1 MIAFFRRA
9 GLGLY
14 DRPYLLLTLTSL
26 FWAGNQVSGRV
37 LATALPPFT
46 LSFVRWGGAFF
57 VLLPFAVPHLKREW
71 PIVIR
76 HAGVLAVL
84 GLSSITINAAM
95 SYTGLSMTTA
105 VNSLLIQ
112 SAAPLLFGLWTFV
125 LFGDRL
131 SPRQMAG
138 IFASLIGVVVIL
150 CHGSLAALLAFR
162 PNPGDLFIFG
172 ALVVYSFYSAMLRR
186 RPPLSTQSFLAA
198 VIFVGWAGLAPGM
211 WWDLHRGVPIV
222 FTWLTTALIA
232 YAVFL
237 PSLIALLFYNRGVEL
252 VGANRAGPFFHL
264 IPLFGSAL
272 AIGFLGEELKAY
284 HFVGYALIL
293 CGIAFATGVRRPL
306 RRSAA

>member
-1 MIAFFRRA
+1 MSAFLRRA
-9 GLGLY
+9 AAALY

-37 LATALPPFT
+37 LATALPAFA

-57 VLLPFAVPHLKREW
+57 VILPFALPHLRREW
-71 PIVIR
+71 PIVVR
-76 HAGVLAVL
+76 HAGILVVL

-112 SAAPLLFGLWTFV
+112 SAAPLLFGLWTFI

-131 SPRQMAG
+131 SPHQLAG
-138 IFASLIGVVVIL
+138 IAASLVGVVVIL
-150 CHGSLAALLAFR
+150 CQGSLAVLLAFR

-172 ALVVYSFYSAMLRR
+172 ALVVYSFYSAMLRK
-186 RPPLSTQSFLAA
+186 RPPLSTPSFLAA
-198 VIFVGWAGLAPGM
+198 VIFVGWAGLVPGF
-211 WWDLHRGVPIV
+211 WWDLHTGVPIV
-222 FTWLTTALIA
+222 FTWTTGALIA

-272 AIGFLGEELKAY
+272 AIVFLGESLQPY
-284 HFVGYALIL
+284 HFAGYALIL
-293 CGIAFATGVRRPL
+293 CGIAVATWAGRPL
-306 RRSAA
+306 RRRAA